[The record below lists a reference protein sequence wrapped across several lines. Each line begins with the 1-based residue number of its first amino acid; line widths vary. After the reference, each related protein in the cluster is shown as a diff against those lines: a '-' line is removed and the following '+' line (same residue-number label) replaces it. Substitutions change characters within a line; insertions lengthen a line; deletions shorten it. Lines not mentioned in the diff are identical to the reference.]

1 MNVSVNVCLPLYGN
15 PGRELEG
22 AVGPRDLR
30 ELGERMQGRL
40 ARAAEVLEALQAD
53 GWSAH
58 VGEFDV
64 MLTRPGVTTREEAE
78 RLLRRAGVDPGEML
92 IFEEVEEE

>member
-1 MNVSVNVCLPLYGN
+1 MSVNVCLPLYGN

-22 AVGPRDLR
+22 AVRPRDLR
-30 ELGERMQGRL
+30 ELGERLQERL
-40 ARAAEVLEALQAD
+40 RRAAEALEALQAD

-64 MLTRPGVTTREEAE
+64 MLTRPGVSTQEEAE

-92 IFEEVEEE
+92 IFEEIEDE